1 MLGEL
6 VHRPAVYRMLGE
18 LVHRPAVY
26 RMLGE
31 LVPAQKA
38 RLKQVITRW
47 ILHDLGNLK

>member
-18 LVHRPAVY
+18 SVHRPAVY

-38 RLKQVITRW
+38 RLKQV
-47 ILHDLGNLK
+47 